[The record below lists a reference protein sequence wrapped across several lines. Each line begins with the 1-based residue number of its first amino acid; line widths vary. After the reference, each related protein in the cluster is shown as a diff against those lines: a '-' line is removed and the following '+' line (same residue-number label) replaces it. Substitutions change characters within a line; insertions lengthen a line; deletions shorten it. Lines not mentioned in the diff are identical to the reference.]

1 MDQLDSIYTLV
12 CYIGAGTEFACRAY
26 RRVRRVLYVLGW
38 APLCSVRARLCQLA
52 RTHPPTLCLMR
63 SVGLEWG
70 CKVPPPFP
78 YMDV

>member
-52 RTHPPTLCLMR
+52 RTLRWPKEGRPTESLR
-63 SVGLEWG
+63 EGGER
-70 CKVPPPFP
+70 
-78 YMDV
+78 